1 MAGFGGMKVVCADY
15 RMPPD
20 YPYPAA
26 MDDAMAV
33 YRELLK
39 TYPPEKIG
47 VFGTSTGGGMTLAL
61 VLRCKKEG
69 LPLPGAASKL
79 RPCTTGTSP
88 GLSLQAR
95 PGPTSRAPATP
106 TSPTTTWIISS

>member
-1 MAGFGGMKVVCADY
+1 
-15 RMPPD
+15 
-20 YPYPAA
+20 
-26 MDDAMAV
+26 MAV

-69 LPLPGAASKL
+69 LPLPG
-79 RPCTTGTSP
+79 
-88 GLSLQAR
+88 LSLQAR